1 MRSGKEDVEGI
12 MNVMLHG
19 TVRGRTVELDRDP
32 GIEDNRVVEVVLRT
46 KQLPGP
52 PPAWKP
58 GSTETAAGML
68 ADAWTSEDDRILDEI
83 HEQRGRSAFR
93 EIPE

>member
-1 MRSGKEDVEGI
+1 
-12 MNVMLHG
+12 MNVVLHG
-19 TVRGRTVELDRDP
+19 TVHGRTVELDDDP
-32 GIEDNRVVEVVLRT
+32 GIEDNRVVEVILRT

-68 ADAWTSEDDRILDEI
+68 ADAWTPEDDRIHNEI
-83 HEQRGRSAFR
+83 HEERGRSVFR
-93 EIPE
+93 EIAE

>member
-1 MRSGKEDVEGI
+1 
-12 MNVMLHG
+12 MNVVLRG
-19 TVRGRTVELDRDP
+19 TVRGRTVELDCDP

-46 KQLPGP
+46 RQLPGP

-58 GSTETAAGML
+58 GIAQTAAGML
-68 ADAWTSEDDRILDEI
+68 ADAWTSEDDHILDAV
-83 HEQRGRSAFR
+83 HEERHRSTFR